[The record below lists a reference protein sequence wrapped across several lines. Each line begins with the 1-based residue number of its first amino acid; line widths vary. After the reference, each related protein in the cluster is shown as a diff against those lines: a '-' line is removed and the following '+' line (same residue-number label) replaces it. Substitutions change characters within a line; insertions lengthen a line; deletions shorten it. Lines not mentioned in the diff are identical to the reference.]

1 MEGIVNDFLESI
13 LSSGAKRMDGLH
25 LTTTFAQQIL
35 KFEDYIGEAIKNGAF
50 TSLFNL
56 MYATMLILLSLKV
69 IEKGFNIYILYRDG
83 DADTPPKEMLL
94 SIALAISAVALF
106 PIIYDYISEFIMWLI
121 TESSKLMFIRAEEKM
136 SLGKLVVNFLL
147 KTSPGGNTSIIETI
161 GLLVFLV
168 YVLVFWFQVVRR
180 SVEMF
185 ILRMVFPLSCI
196 GLVDSDGGMFKAS
209 TKLIIQNMM
218 TIIVQYLCFN
228 LSLILLEKHQLL
240 FAFGAIQ
247 AAINGPAL
255 MQSLLANTG
264 GSGAN
269 MGYKAQQAI
278 NISQT
283 ISHIVRR

>member
-13 LSSGAKRMDGLH
+13 LSSGATRMDGLH

-35 KFEDYIGEAIKNGAF
+35 KFEDYIGDVIKNGAF

-56 MYATMLILLSLKV
+56 MYATMLVLLSLKV
-69 IEKGFNIYILYRDG
+69 IYKGFNIYILYKDG
-83 DADTPPKEMLL
+83 DADTSPKEMLV
-94 SIALAISAVALF
+94 SIVLAISAVALF

-121 TESSKLMFIRAEEKM
+121 TESSKLMFIRTEEKM
-136 SLGKLVVNFLL
+136 SLIKIVSKFLL
-147 KTSPGGNTSIIETI
+147 VGNTGIIETI

-185 ILRMVFPLSCI
+185 ILRMFFPLSCI

-218 TIIVQYLCFN
+218 TIVIQYLCFN
-228 LSLILLEKHQLL
+228 LSLLLIVNHHLL
-240 FAFGAIQ
+240 FAIGAVQ
-247 AAINGPAL
+247 AAINGPTL

-283 ISHIVRR
+283 ISHIVRK